1 MIYQRVDSVHQT
13 IETPWIYVEQWG
25 WAQDR
30 TWFARNVR
38 RGPLTDGRRR
48 RATQEEPGANETEA
62 AVEAQAQNNTELL
75 LPVHEL
81 EEIAFAQDDEGDSSS
96 SSGSR

>member
-1 MIYQRVDSVHQT
+1 
-13 IETPWIYVEQWG
+13 
-25 WAQDR
+25 
-30 TWFARNVR
+30 
-38 RGPLTDGRRR
+38 
-48 RATQEEPGANETEA
+48 
-62 AVEAQAQNNTELL
+62 VEAQAQNNTELL